1 MFSQELQNAAVAQ
14 GWRVNPQTGAVTGV
28 CDGVAFRALAEDGLS
43 LELSASIGEK
53 QIPKL
58 SAKFSQACPGSSVQ
72 PAACGVR
79 IDCPAS
85 PQTGEAFVSLVH
97 LAAKTAVS
105 HIEVAHDDKFERYGE
120 PFYVYLRGAAGALL
134 GALVGAVPWFLIG
147 GGWFSM
153 WLGAL
158 ISMASFYGYRL
169 FKGAHHTTFATAT
182 VVLFSL
188 LAMFG
193 AEFCGMLLDYVRT
206 GYYTDVAQAF
216 AAMMAGLEGGG
227 LWTLLRSMLVGLIF
241 GLIGLFS
248 IRKYISVYTHE
259 PRFLRSRGH
268 RRDK

>member
-1 MFSQELQNAAVAQ
+1 
-14 GWRVNPQTGAVTGV
+14 
-28 CDGVAFRALAEDGLS
+28 
-43 LELSASIGEK
+43 
-53 QIPKL
+53 
-58 SAKFSQACPGSSVQ
+58 
-72 PAACGVR
+72 
-79 IDCPAS
+79 
-85 PQTGEAFVSLVH
+85 
-97 LAAKTAVS
+97 
-105 HIEVAHDDKFERYGE
+105 
-120 PFYVYLRGAAGALL
+120 
-134 GALVGAVPWFLIG
+134 
-147 GGWFSM
+147 M

-169 FKGAHHTTFATAT
+169 FKGAHHTTFATVT

-206 GYYTDVAQAF
+206 GYYADVAQAF

>member
-1 MFSQELQNAAVAQ
+1 MFSKELQSAAAAQ
-14 GWRVNPQTGAVTGV
+14 GWRVNSQTGAVTGV
-28 CDGVAFRALAEDGLS
+28 CDGVAFRALAEEGLS

-53 QIPKL
+53 QLPKL
-58 SAKFSQACPGSSVQ
+58 TAKFSQTCPGSTVQ
-72 PAACGVR
+72 PVSCGVR
-79 IDCPAS
+79 VVCPTL
-85 PQTGEAFVSLVH
+85 PQTGEALVSLVQ

-134 GALVGAVPWFLIG
+134 GALVGAVPWFLLS

-169 FKGAHHTTFATAT
+169 LKGAHHTTFATVT
-182 VVLFSL
+182 VILFSL

-193 AEFCGMLLDYVRT
+193 SEFFGMLLGYVRT
-206 GYYTDVAQAF
+206 GYYPDVTQAF
-216 AAMMAGLEGGG
+216 RAMIASLADGG
-227 LWTLLRSMLVGLIF
+227 LWALLRNMLVGLVF

-248 IRKYISVYTHE
+248 IRKYITIYTHE
-259 PRFLRSRGH
+259 PRFLRNRGYK
-268 RRDK
+268 RKK